1 MGIIKRED
9 INIRDPFVL
18 VDNDTYYLYGSRGET
33 VWGIAD
39 GFDVYVSKDLKNFE
53 GPYEVFHKP
62 DGFWADRHYWAPEI
76 HKYNG
81 DYYMFASFKAE
92 NKCRGTQI
100 LKAQSPLGPFEVYS
114 DGVVT
119 PRDWECL
126 DGTLYIDKNDTPYIV
141 FCHEWTQVIDGE
153 VCYME
158 LSKDLKRTLG
168 EPKIMFKGSSPSWT
182 LKNEKQYVTDG
193 PFLYRTIEGD
203 LLLIWS
209 GFSKNGYVQAIARS
223 DNGDI
228 TGNWSQ
234 DSELLFPDNG
244 GHGMIFKDLFGNL
257 MLTLHTP
264 NKNPLERPTFI
275 PIKDTGHTLVRA

>member
-1 MGIIKRED
+1 MLIKRED

-39 GFDVYVSKDLKNFE
+39 GFDVYISKDLENFD

-62 DGFWADRHYWAPEI
+62 ENFWADRHYWAPEV
-76 HKYNG
+76 HVYNG
-81 DYYMFASFKAE
+81 EYYMFASFKAE
-92 NKCRGTQI
+92 DKHRGTQI
-100 LKAQSPLGPFEVYS
+100 LKATSPLGPFEVYS
-114 DGVVT
+114 DGPVT
-119 PRDWECL
+119 PKEWECL
-126 DGTLYIDKNDTPYIV
+126 DGTLYIDKNNVPYIV
-141 FCHEWTQVIDGE
+141 FCHEWTQVVDGE

-158 LSKDLKRTLG
+158 LSKDLKSAVSK
-168 EPKIMFKGSSPSWT
+168 PKLMFKGSSPEWI

-193 PFLYRTIEGD
+193 PFLYRTKNDD

-228 TGNWSQ
+228 TGNWTQ
-234 DSELLFPDNG
+234 DHELLFSDNG
-244 GHGMIFKDLFGNL
+244 GHGMIFTDLSGRL

-275 PIKDTGHTLVRA
+275 EIEDIGSTLIRK

>member
-100 LKAQSPLGPFEVYS
+100 LKAQSPLGPFKVYS

-158 LSKDLKRTLG
+158 LSKDLKMTLG

-193 PFLYRTIEGD
+193 PFLYSTIEGD

-234 DSELLFPDNG
+234 DRELLFPDNG

-275 PIKDTGHTLVRA
+275 PIKDTGHTLIRA

>member
-18 VDNDTYYLYGSRGET
+18 VDNDAYYLYGSRGET

-100 LKAQSPLGPFEVYS
+100 LKAQSPLGPFKVYS

-126 DGTLYIDKNDTPYIV
+126 DGTLYIDKNNTPYIV

-158 LSKDLKRTLG
+158 LSKDLKMTLG

-193 PFLYRTIEGD
+193 PFLYRTIDGD

-275 PIKDTGHTLVRA
+275 PIKDTGHTLIRA

>member
-1 MGIIKRED
+1 M
-9 INIRDPFVL
+9 L
-18 VDNDTYYLYGSRGET
+18 VDNDAYYLYGSRGET

-92 NKCRGTQI
+92 NRCRGTQI
-100 LKAQSPLGPFEVYS
+100 LKAQSPLGPFKVYS

-158 LSKDLKRTLG
+158 LSKDLKMTLG

-193 PFLYRTIEGD
+193 PFLYRTIDGD

-275 PIKDTGHTLVRA
+275 PIKDTGHTLIRA

>member
-18 VDNDTYYLYGSRGET
+18 VDNDAYYLYGSRGET

-92 NKCRGTQI
+92 NRCRGTQI
-100 LKAQSPLGPFEVYS
+100 LKAQSPLGPFKVYS

-158 LSKDLKRTLG
+158 LSKDLKMTLG

-193 PFLYRTIEGD
+193 PFLYRTIDGD

-275 PIKDTGHTLVRA
+275 PIKDTGHTLIRA

>member
-62 DGFWADRHYWAPEI
+62 DDFWADRHYWAPEI

-100 LKAQSPLGPFEVYS
+100 LKAESPLGPFKVYS

-234 DSELLFPDNG
+234 DRELLFPDNG